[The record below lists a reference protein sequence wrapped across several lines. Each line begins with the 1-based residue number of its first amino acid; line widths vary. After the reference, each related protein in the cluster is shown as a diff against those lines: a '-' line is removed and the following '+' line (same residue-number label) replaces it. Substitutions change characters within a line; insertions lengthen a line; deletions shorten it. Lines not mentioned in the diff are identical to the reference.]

1 MPWTETVTMQ
11 RLEFILACQSGEET
25 ITDICR
31 RYGISRKTGY
41 KWLNRFD
48 PLILASLENR
58 SRARHAQPD
67 KLPPDVAECLLRFRE
82 AHPDWGPKKIRHW
95 FLNHDA
101 AFSVPAASTIGD
113 LLAGHGLV
121 PPRLKRKRTPGNRL
135 ELTVSERNNQVWCAD
150 FKGRFRLKDRSYCR
164 PFTLTDNH
172 SRYVLAC
179 EAGGAETTAFVRDCM
194 GRAFREC
201 GLPDVM
207 RTDNGAPFAGPG
219 LVALTQLSV
228 WLIKLGILPERIEPG
243 KPQQNG
249 RHERMHKSLKL
260 AMSHGNIFHTLEE
273 QQAWFSHWR
282 EEFNHERP
290 HESLNDKPPASQW
303 EPSLRQWDGREPEV
317 YYAQGARLYRVGEK
331 GEVRLNGRLFLSEAL
346 KREYVEFREVDERL
360 DAIHFGKML
369 LAYYDRAERRI
380 IRID

>member
-11 RLEFILACQSGEET
+11 RLEFILACQAGEET

-31 RYGISRKTGY
+31 RHGISRKTGY

-48 PLILASLENR
+48 PHVLSSLEDL
-58 SRARHAQPD
+58 SRARLSQPD
-67 KLPPDVAECLLRFRE
+67 KIPPDTAARLIRFRE

-95 FLNHDA
+95 FINHDA
-101 AFSVPAASTIGD
+101 DFIVPAASSIGD
-113 LLAGHGLV
+113 LLAEHGLV
-121 PPRLKRKRTPGNRL
+121 IPRLKRKRTPGNRKN
-135 ELTVSERNNQVWCAD
+135 LTVTERNNQVWCAD

-164 PFTLTDNH
+164 PFTLTDNN

-179 EAGGAETTAFVRDCM
+179 EAGSAESRLFVHNCLS
-194 GRAFREC
+194 RAFREC

-219 LVALTQLSV
+219 IAALTQLSV
-228 WLIKLGILPERIEPG
+228 WLIKLGIHPERIEPG

-249 RHERMHKSLKL
+249 RHERMHKSLKA
-260 AMSHGNIFHTLEE
+260 AMSHGNIFQTLEE

-290 HESLNDKPPASQW
+290 HESLGDKPPASHW
-303 EPSLRQWDGREPEV
+303 RPSERQWDGREPEV
-317 YYAQGARLYRVGEK
+317 HYEEGARIYRVREK
-331 GEVRLNGRLFLSEAL
+331 GEIRLNGRLFLSEAL
-346 KREYVEFREVDERL
+346 KGEDVEFREVDERL